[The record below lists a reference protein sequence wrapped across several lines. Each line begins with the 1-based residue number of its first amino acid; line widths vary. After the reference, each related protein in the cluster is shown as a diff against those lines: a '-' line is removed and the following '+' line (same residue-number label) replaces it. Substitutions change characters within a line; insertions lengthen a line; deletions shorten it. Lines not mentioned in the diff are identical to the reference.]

1 MAGIGS
7 APKDPDRRVRTSK
20 TPRDKMGTTA
30 LVFVPGEQPALPSLI
45 GREGEEISWHPQT
58 EEWWAVWER
67 AAQSNL
73 FTETDWQVLL
83 ETALIHT
90 RFWHGDMSV
99 AGELRLRVAKFG
111 ATPEDRARLRM
122 VFADADEKDEKRGNR
137 ASSGAPGPATP
148 YGGLRAVPKPS

>member
-1 MAGIGS
+1 MTIRGQGP
-7 APKDPDRRVRTSK
+7 APKDPSRRARTNK
-20 TPRDKMGTTA
+20 DPIRTTT
-30 LVFVPGEQPALPSLI
+30 LVFVSGEQPALPPLI
-45 GREGEEISWHPQT
+45 GRDGEVLSWHPQT

-90 RFWHGDMSV
+90 RFWYGDMSV
-99 AGELRLRVAKFG
+99 APELRLRVAKFG

-122 VFADADEKDEKRGNR
+122 VFADADEKDERRGSR